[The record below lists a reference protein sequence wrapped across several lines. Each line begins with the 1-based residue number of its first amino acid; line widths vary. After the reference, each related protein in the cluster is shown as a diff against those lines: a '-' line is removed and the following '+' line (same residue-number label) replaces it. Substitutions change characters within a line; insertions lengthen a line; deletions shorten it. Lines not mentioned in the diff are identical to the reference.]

1 MKRKIQSVILYLLV
15 ILMLM
20 TSITTP
26 TTASMIDAV
35 TETDGEFQIYPDEDT
50 ENQETGNEETNDDI
64 DNNDTTQDPLTVSQ
78 NDSQDNSEE
87 ETDPLEEDKQLDY
100 IKGRPLTEEEIK
112 EQQSHIPKLTY
123 RSPEITFPSQSDTGR
138 LRNSAASRIVK
149 YDAREIGLVTS
160 VKDQEDTGLCWAFT
174 SVAMAEMAAVKNKYA
189 NTSADYS
196 ENHLGYFF
204 YNRQT
209 DILGGTAGDHN
220 YSGGIDY
227 IDNGGNTMLAS
238 FALSTWSGLA
248 EETQFPFTGFHSAIP
263 AQYAYNSSIKL
274 KNAYFLGNSKNEI
287 KDAIYQ
293 YGSVGIGFW
302 VYSLNNTLEHYASYN
317 YDTAAYNNYAYNK
330 SQGTNHAVT
339 IVGWDDEYSRA
350 NFVSEPNCDGAWI
363 VKNSWG
369 ENWGDQGYF
378 YLSYADESLGHPVAF
393 EVMPANTYQ
402 NNYQYDGTSAT
413 TFVIMDNGE
422 KIANV
427 FTAKASSQG
436 YDELLRAVQF
446 ALADPNVNYSIQIYR
461 NLTDL
466 NNPESGIAMLSRPM
480 TGTTGASGIYT
491 VDLGQDLLLVNQDTY
506 SVVITLT
513 GKDEIRC
520 FVDSNADYTW
530 VTMSATVKPN
540 QSFYK
545 SAVNQRWYDFYY
557 NQNQF
562 NNRIKTFTKNTTTK
576 TTREVAVTKV
586 NVSKIKDQAYKGKSI
601 KPKVTL
607 TYNGTTFKSGSD
619 YTVSY
624 KNNKKIGKATI
635 TIKGKGRLTG
645 VRKVTFNIVPKRT
658 TIRSAKAIGNR
669 KVKVT
674 WKKNSMADGYKIQ
687 LSMDKNFKKG
697 IKNVTIKKRSTLSS
711 TVSKLKKKK
720 RYYVRVCAYKKVG
733 SKRYFGSYSKAKSVR
748 VK

>member
-1 MKRKIQSVILYLLV
+1 MKRRIQRVILYLLV
-15 ILMLM
+15 VLMLM

-26 TTASMIDAV
+26 AAASMIDAV
-35 TETDGEFQIYPDEDT
+35 TESDGEFEIDPDEDA
-50 ENQETGNEETNDDI
+50 EDQETGNEETNDDI
-64 DNNDTTQDPLTVSQ
+64 ENNDANQDPLTVSQ

-87 ETDPLEEDKQLDY
+87 ETDPLEEKQLDY

-112 EQQSHIPKLTY
+112 EQMSHIPTLTNQ
-123 RSPEITFPSQSDTGR
+123 SLGITFPSQRDTDI
-138 LRNSAASRIVK
+138 LRNGAASTLVK
-149 YDAREIGLVTS
+149 YDAREMGLVTS
-160 VKDQEDTGLCWAFT
+160 VKDQKSTELCWAFT
-174 SVAMAEMAAVKNKYA
+174 SVAMAETAAVKNKYA

-204 YNRQT
+204 YNRQA
-209 DILGGTAGDHN
+209 DILGGTVGDHN
-220 YSGGIDY
+220 YSGGLDY
-227 IDNGGNTMLAS
+227 VGNGGNVLLAS

-248 EETQFPFTGFHSAIP
+248 EESQFPFTGAHSAIQP
-263 AQYAYNSSIKL
+263 QYAYNSSVRV
-274 KNAYFLGNSKNEI
+274 KNAYFLGLNENEI
-287 KDAIYQ
+287 KNAVYQ
-293 YGSVGIGFW
+293 YGSVGISVGF
-302 VYSLNNTLEHYASYN
+302 YTDFYN
-317 YDTAAYNNYAYNK
+317 MHTAAYNNDYSK
-330 SQGTNHAVT
+330 GSNHAVT
-339 IVGWDDEYSRA
+339 IVGWDDEYSRY
-350 NFVSEPNCDGAWI
+350 NFLSEPNCDGAWI
-363 VKNSWG
+363 VKNSWS
-369 ENWGDQGYF
+369 EDWGDQGYF
-378 YLSYADESLGHPVAF
+378 YLSYADISLDNPIAF

-402 NNYQYDGTSAT
+402 NNYQYDGTSSAAA
-413 TFVIMDNGE
+413 IGMYSGG

-427 FTAKASSQG
+427 FTTKASSQG

-446 ALADPNVNYSIQIYR
+446 ALYDTNINYSIQIYR

-466 NNPESGIAMLSRPM
+466 NNPESGIAMLSQPV

-506 SVVITLT
+506 SVVITFT
-513 GKDEIRC
+513 GKDLIYYY
-520 FVDSNADYTW
+520 VDTNSNYDW
-530 VTMSATVKPN
+530 VSMSATVKPN
-540 QSFYK
+540 QSFFK
-545 SAVNQRWYDFYY
+545 QRSNQQWYDSFYS
-557 NQNQF
+557 NIQF

-576 TTREVAVTKV
+576 TVREMAVSKV

-607 TYNGTTFKSGSD
+607 TYNGTTFKSGTD

-635 TIKGKGRLTG
+635 TIKGKGRLKG

-733 SKRYFGSYSKAKSVR
+733 SKRYYGSYSKPKSVR